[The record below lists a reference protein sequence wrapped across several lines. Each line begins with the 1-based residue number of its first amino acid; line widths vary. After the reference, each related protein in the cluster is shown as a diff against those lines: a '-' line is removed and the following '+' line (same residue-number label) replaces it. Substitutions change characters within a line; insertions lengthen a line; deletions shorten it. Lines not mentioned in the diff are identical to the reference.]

1 MLALDT
7 IRGHRVVANPAVL
20 DAIAGPALRL
30 APDELF
36 VVGDVSI
43 DDEHAIVVADSGFV
57 GAWLD
62 PEQLAQVAAHTD
74 WPLPTTRP
82 ALAQGFV
89 AGVPAKLW
97 LTDDGSLLLCAA
109 PYAVELAERLS

>member
-1 MLALDT
+1 MLALET
-7 IRGHRVVANPAVL
+7 IRGHRVVAHPAVL
-20 DAIAGPALRL
+20 DAITGSTLRL

-36 VVGDVSI
+36 VLGDVNV
-43 DDEHAIVVADSGFV
+43 DDEFAIVVADSGFV

-62 PEQLAQVAAHTD
+62 SSQLAAVAEHTD
-74 WPLPTTRP
+74 WPLPTERP
-82 ALAQGFV
+82 MLAQGFV

-109 PYAVELAERLS
+109 PYAVELTERLS